1 MTIGSIRS
9 LIMKKIL
16 SVLILTGFVSCTS
29 AVASPFNFL
38 GPTNEGSRD
47 FAPLM
52 QYQFEKQE
60 TLDFSNNPEEYK
72 QKRETKNRY
81 LDYQEGKVDLT
92 PDVKTQ
98 YNLNNS
104 APGTNNLQFIKGDDG
119 QIRIKGF

>member
-1 MTIGSIRS
+1 
-9 LIMKKIL
+9 
-16 SVLILTGFVSCTS
+16 VSCSS
-29 AVASPFNFL
+29 AAASPFNFL
-38 GPTNEGSRD
+38 GATNEGSRD